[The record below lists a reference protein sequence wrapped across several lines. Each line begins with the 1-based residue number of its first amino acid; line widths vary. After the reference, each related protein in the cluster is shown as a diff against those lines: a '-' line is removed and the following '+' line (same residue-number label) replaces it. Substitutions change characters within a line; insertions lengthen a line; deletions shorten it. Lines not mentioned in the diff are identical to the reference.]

1 MDRGGWVN
9 DFLKNVE
16 DLGKNVKSDYGR
28 VKGIQM
34 IRVQKYSDTS
44 IVNRSGK

>member
-9 DFLKNVE
+9 DFLK

-34 IRVQKYSDTS
+34 IRVQKYLDTS